1 MKYDIFVKDIKIG
14 SLEINEETGLYKYT
28 VDKYNTDKL
37 KDIIAIHVEMTKNS
51 RWIKPIP
58 FFKNKIDNAKRFGRE
73 DNIGSFTDPFR
84 LVKVKWRLKEQIW
97 Q

>member
-1 MKYDIFVKDIKIG
+1 VKYNVFLKDIKIG

-28 VDKYNTDKL
+28 VDKDATNEL
-37 KDIIAIHVEMTKNS
+37 KDIISIPVEMTKNTD
-51 RWIKPIP
+51 WIKPIP

-84 LVKVKWRLKEQIW
+84 LVKVK
-97 Q
+97 

>member
-1 MKYDIFVKDIKIG
+1 MKYNVFLKDIKIG

-28 VDKYNTDKL
+28 VDKDATNEL
-37 KDIIAIHVEMTKNS
+37 IDIISIPVEMTKNTN
-51 RWIKPIP
+51 WIKPIP

-84 LVKVKWRLKEQIW
+84 LVKVK
-97 Q
+97 